1 MCVLWP
7 EEIGEI
13 DNEKFGSVVEH
24 KRETCAKVHTHVQT
38 HTCTGCTLRGWY
50 VIDHCTSVSLIT
62 SNHCCNFTS

>member
-24 KRETCAKVHTHVQT
+24 KRVKMQKCAHMFKRTHA
-38 HTCTGCTLRGWY
+38 LDAR
-50 VIDHCTSVSLIT
+50 
-62 SNHCCNFTS
+62 